1 MKKASFLSGLL
12 FLCSFTIL
20 AQSLPH
26 STPEAEGVS
35 SEAIIKFIEG
45 YSSDK
50 HELHSYM
57 LIRHGKVISEAWWK
71 PYAADKKHTMYS
83 VSKSWTSTAIG
94 FAVAEK
100 RLTVQ
105 DKVLSFFPEEDH
117 GPLSYYL

>member
-45 YSSDK
+45 YSADK
-50 HELHSYM
+50 HELHS
-57 LIRHGKVISEAWWK
+57 
-71 PYAADKKHTMYS
+71 
-83 VSKSWTSTAIG
+83 
-94 FAVAEK
+94 
-100 RLTVQ
+100 
-105 DKVLSFFPEEDH
+105 
-117 GPLSYYL
+117 